1 VRSISEVEIRKI
13 IKNLR
18 NGAIKFLNEIFLFT
32 SFTIADTIIAI
43 EMTRS
48 TMPTIPVIKVSL
60 SISHLY
66 LIFYKFQ
73 KPL

>member
-1 VRSISEVEIRKI
+1 M
-13 IKNLR
+13 
-18 NGAIKFLNEIFLFT
+18 
-32 SFTIADTIIAI
+32 IAGTIITI
-43 EMTRS
+43 EMMRNI
-48 TMPTIPVIKVSL
+48 MPRIPVIKVSL